1 MYKEDSSKD
10 TNFYNLIQIS
20 QMVNSS
26 IDTKYMSS
34 ERFKKFRV
42 VLKPG
47 FENVKWVKKRM
58 DHGYLNLKEGMT
70 GTVVCQTWA
79 GDKYGVQ
86 FDTPIWDDSIHESKM
101 NNGCHGRGELHY
113 SIYLYKEFFEEA
125 NIVKNH
131 HYYLIV

>member
-47 FENVKWVKKRM
+47 FENVKW
-58 DHGYLNLKEGMT
+58 
-70 GTVVCQTWA
+70 VVCQTWA